1 MLPQKL
7 PEIKDSV
14 IKSIKVIIRKRN
26 WKSKDLRLGIQVISD
41 SYITVFPKSDATRL
55 PPASLEQQ
63 RYPISLPAQQRIP
76 KASLRKKAQII
87 YSRKT
92 LVRWDIAYPHC
103 LNVSP
108 WKALQENSLLKSC
121 WLTVIF
127 VF

>member
-1 MLPQKL
+1 MLHQKL

-14 IKSIKVIIRKRN
+14 IKSVEVIIRKRN
-26 WKSKDLRLGIQVISD
+26 LKSKDLWLGMQVISD
-41 SYITVFPKSDATRL
+41 SYTLVFPKSDATWL

-63 RYPISLPAQQRIP
+63 RYAISLPAQQSIP

-87 YSRKT
+87 HSRKT
-92 LVRWDIAYPHC
+92 LVRWDTAYPHC
-103 LNVSP
+103 LCVLP
-108 WKALQENSLLKSC
+108 WKALQAKSLLKSC